1 MADFSEVSQQKTSD
15 FYYYEMGGLR
25 IIPVDKIG
33 VDDIHSREDADR
45 IYKYICDRLKMYKL
59 DNLLLKIHDE
69 FLDNKYPIYR
79 NFIPSMVKFILLN
92 STMYGE
98 INSIPN
104 DEFFDLLRKIISY
117 ELYDPQFDKE
127 INRKQA
133 ATSYFL
139 RSIGQLQWDRNIR
152 FMLSR
157 TLFLYDEIL
166 KEDSA
171 PKYIKDIVGQKF
183 KEKFGLTLLDFIKIG
198 AVLWA
203 GSISRKGGLRRD
215 YLENARGRGMTV
227 PNDESAKICLRLI
240 AYEPI
245 QFRTDPLLKKYNLNP
260 LLSHPLVRLWE
271 KSEMEEMFDD
281 KFIAPIPDIVIYR
294 ISIGLYYQLY
304 NIFGMDF
311 ATNFGVLFELYV
323 KKIIEGFR
331 FPGKVITEKD
341 IDIYLPFKGKKGGT
355 TRRPDWVMFSENGI
369 ILIECKAMHYTQDT
383 FEHGINAKD
392 TAWMTQIRKAL
403 DQFDKFEQ
411 QIPELC
417 RKLGIHYPE
426 LRIQKIIVS
435 FEPLLGLKY
444 GPLREF
450 IDGKKKRDW
459 VLIPVE
465 DLEEIQPYIAKGY
478 DLWSFISEYKN
489 ASHEDFNK
497 IIEKMQLKTGADD
510 SENMFHSYRTKILE
524 DLLRDADRKKLETI
538 H

>member
-33 VDDIHSREDADR
+33 VDDIDSQEDADR
-45 IYKYICDRLKMYKL
+45 TYKYICDRLKMYKL

-69 FLDNKYPIYR
+69 FLDHKYPIYR

-104 DEFFDLLRKIISY
+104 DEFFDLLRKIVSY

-139 RSIGQLQWDRNIR
+139 RSIGQLQWNRNIR

-157 TLFLYDEIL
+157 TLFLYDEII

-171 PKYIKDIVGQKF
+171 PKYIKDIVGLKF
-183 KEKFGLTLLDFIKIG
+183 KEKFGLTLLDFIKVG

-203 GSISRKGGLRRD
+203 GSTSRKGGLRRD

-281 KFIAPIPDIVIYR
+281 KFIAPIPDMVIYR

-304 NIFGMDF
+304 NIYGMDF
-311 ATNFGVLFELYV
+311 ATNFGDLFELYV
-323 KKIIEGFR
+323 RKIIDGFR

-341 IDIYLPFKGKKGGT
+341 IDIYLPFKGKKGVK
-355 TRRPDWVMFSENGI
+355 TRRPDWVMFSKNGI

-403 DQFDKFEQ
+403 DQF
-411 QIPELC
+411 
-417 RKLGIHYPE
+417 GHN
-426 LRIQKIIVS
+426 
-435 FEPLLGLKY
+435 
-444 GPLREF
+444 
-450 IDGKKKRDW
+450 
-459 VLIPVE
+459 
-465 DLEEIQPYIAKGY
+465 LEI
-478 DLWSFISEYKN
+478 
-489 ASHEDFNK
+489 
-497 IIEKMQLKTGADD
+497 
-510 SENMFHSYRTKILE
+510 
-524 DLLRDADRKKLETI
+524 
-538 H
+538 

>member
-15 FYYYEMGGLR
+15 FYYYELGGLR

-33 VDDIHSREDADR
+33 VDDIDSREDADR

-139 RSIGQLQWDRNIR
+139 RSIGQLQWNRNIR

-183 KEKFGLTLLDFIKIG
+183 KEKFGLTLLDFIKVG

-203 GSISRKGGLRRD
+203 SSISRKGGLRRD

-240 AYEPI
+240 AYGPI

-271 KSEMEEMFDD
+271 KSEMEDMFDD

-323 KKIIEGFR
+323 KK
-331 FPGKVITEKD
+331 
-341 IDIYLPFKGKKGGT
+341 
-355 TRRPDWVMFSENGI
+355 
-369 ILIECKAMHYTQDT
+369 
-383 FEHGINAKD
+383 
-392 TAWMTQIRKAL
+392 
-403 DQFDKFEQ
+403 
-411 QIPELC
+411 
-417 RKLGIHYPE
+417 
-426 LRIQKIIVS
+426 
-435 FEPLLGLKY
+435 
-444 GPLREF
+444 
-450 IDGKKKRDW
+450 
-459 VLIPVE
+459 
-465 DLEEIQPYIAKGY
+465 
-478 DLWSFISEYKN
+478 
-489 ASHEDFNK
+489 
-497 IIEKMQLKTGADD
+497 
-510 SENMFHSYRTKILE
+510 
-524 DLLRDADRKKLETI
+524 
-538 H
+538 

>member
-1 MADFSEVSQQKTSD
+1 MLLLPKQHPIHRQD
-15 FYYYEMGGLR
+15 YYYYFTSQSG
-25 IIPVDKIG
+25 
-33 VDDIHSREDADR
+33 H
-45 IYKYICDRLKMYKL
+45 Y
-59 DNLLLKIHDE
+59 H
-69 FLDNKYPIYR
+69 NKYPIYR

-139 RSIGQLQWDRNIR
+139 RSIGQLQWNRNIR

-183 KEKFGLTLLDFIKIG
+183 KEKFGLTLLDFIKVG

-271 KSEMEEMFDD
+271 KSEMEDMFDD

-323 KKIIEGFR
+323 KKIIEEFR

-341 IDIYLPFKGKKGGT
+341 IDIYLPSKGKKGGK

-426 LRIQKIIVS
+426 LKIQKIIVS

-489 ASHEDFNK
+489 APHEDFNK

>member
-1 MADFSEVSQQKTSD
+1 
-15 FYYYEMGGLR
+15 
-25 IIPVDKIG
+25 
-33 VDDIHSREDADR
+33 
-45 IYKYICDRLKMYKL
+45 
-59 DNLLLKIHDE
+59 
-69 FLDNKYPIYR
+69 
-79 NFIPSMVKFILLN
+79 
-92 STMYGE
+92 MYGE

-139 RSIGQLQWDRNIR
+139 RSIGQLQWNRNIR

-183 KEKFGLTLLDFIKIG
+183 KEKFGLTLLDFIKVG

-271 KSEMEEMFDD
+271 KSEMEDMFDD

-323 KKIIEGFR
+323 KKIIEEFR

-341 IDIYLPFKGKKGGT
+341 IDIYLPSK
-355 TRRPDWVMFSENGI
+355 
-369 ILIECKAMHYTQDT
+369 
-383 FEHGINAKD
+383 
-392 TAWMTQIRKAL
+392 
-403 DQFDKFEQ
+403 
-411 QIPELC
+411 
-417 RKLGIHYPE
+417 
-426 LRIQKIIVS
+426 
-435 FEPLLGLKY
+435 
-444 GPLREF
+444 
-450 IDGKKKRDW
+450 
-459 VLIPVE
+459 
-465 DLEEIQPYIAKGY
+465 
-478 DLWSFISEYKN
+478 
-489 ASHEDFNK
+489 
-497 IIEKMQLKTGADD
+497 
-510 SENMFHSYRTKILE
+510 
-524 DLLRDADRKKLETI
+524 
-538 H
+538 